1 MRSRKI
7 FKAAT
12 TAVFLV
18 SALGWLCPKN
28 IFAQAAG
35 QIPAQPSGQQ
45 QQGQVK
51 QAPAQGIGAA
61 QGADKTDE
69 VKKNLT
75 GPAAV
80 MEIKRLE
87 SESPLYSIELRD
99 VQLSDLFRV
108 IAHDYNL
115 NILMDQDITGT
126 ITASFT
132 NISLE
137 EALGAIAEMSN
148 LSLEK
153 KGNIIKIKP
162 NLVTET
168 IVLKYIEAKKFLEA
182 FSPGSAASGSAT
194 SGQTAVSTSGTGIYS
209 LLSAKGKILLGQQQ
223 NSLTVIDYPDSIK
236 KVQDYLKVI
245 DHKMETRV
253 YKLKYLKADEVVGA
267 TSKTTSTTQSITPT
281 GTQVSTTTSTT
292 TASGTTGPTGK

>member
-1 MRSRKI
+1 VRSQKI
-7 FKAAT
+7 FKAVM

-18 SALGWLCPKN
+18 SALGWVGPKN

-35 QIPAQPSGQQ
+35 QAPAQPSGQQ

-51 QAPAQGIGAA
+51 QPPAQGTGSA
-61 QGADKTDE
+61 QPADKTDE
-69 VKKNLT
+69 VKNNLT
-75 GPAAV
+75 PSAAG

-99 VQLSDLFRV
+99 VPLSDLFRV

-115 NILMDQDITGT
+115 NILMDQDISGT

-148 LSLEK
+148 LLMEK
-153 KGNIIKIKP
+153 KGNIVKIKP

-168 IVLKYIEAKKFLEA
+168 MVLKYIEAKKLLEA
-182 FSPGSAASGSAT
+182 SSSGAAASGPAA
-194 SGQTAVSTSGTGIYS
+194 SGQTAGSTSGTGIYS

-236 KVQDYLKVI
+236 KVADYLKAV
-245 DHKMETRV
+245 DHKMETRI
-253 YKLKYLKADEVVGA
+253 YKLKYLKADEVSGA
-267 TSKTTSTTQSITPT
+267 TVKSTTTTQSITPT
-281 GTQVSTTTSTT
+281 GTEVSTTTSTSS
-292 TASGTTGPTGK
+292 ASGGGTAAK